1 MPATTWTL
9 KGQQPLA
16 VNHVDTVNIQVGA
29 LVAVQTVVKVHITT
43 KTHKALVVA
52 TVAAQVTMEMKMD
65 SRTAKHVV
73 KVNIQVR
80 ELGAAVT
87 VVKVNITTK
96 PHKALAVAT
105 IAAPGVMEVKMVS
118 KAVDVVGIV
127 MLGNIQVRVLGAAV
141 TAPMV
146 GIKMEMLI
154 LAVRHAP
161 LVGLQ
166 QQEAL
171 RAPNVL
177 LGNIRRVLHA
187 LIVHKDTN
195 KMRLE
200 NLHAKNA
207 LKVMMACLHMFMPNT
222 KMKLEKNSVKCVI

>member
-1 MPATTWTL
+1 ME
-9 KGQQPLA
+9 
-16 VNHVDTVNIQVGA
+16 
-29 LVAVQTVVKVHITT
+29 KVI
-43 KTHKALVVA
+43 
-52 TVAAQVTMEMKMD
+52 
-65 SRTAKHVV
+65 
-73 KVNIQVR
+73 IQVR
-80 ELGAAVT
+80 ELGAAVP

-96 PHKALAVAT
+96 TYKALAVAT
-105 IAAPGVMEVKMVS
+105 IAAQGVMEVKMLGHPVH
-118 KAVDVVGIV
+118 VLGIV
-127 MLGNIQVRVLGAAV
+127 MLGNFQVRVLGAAV

-177 LGNIRRVLHA
+177 TGNIRRVLHA
-187 LIVHKDTN
+187 LIVHKDTT

-200 NLHAKNA
+200 KIRAKGA
-207 LKVMMACLHMFMPNT
+207 L
-222 KMKLEKNSVKCVI
+222 SVSRTC